1 MLNDF
6 SGRPVAK
13 LNSEVAAL
21 QAAAESPF
29 RVGTIQLSGANPTRV
44 NLQDDAAA
52 YLIGSNAD
60 PFDLSTDGLTFVVTV
75 DGTEDTATFNCAAGT
90 SVSGDSPSTDITGE
104 VDTKI
109 KIAVNGGTAAEVTL
123 DKTGKNT
130 GALIAAELQS
140 KIRALG
146 GAAAAVTVGYG
157 AGVYTVT
164 SGTKGT
170 GASIVITPA
179 ASGSLTEEL
188 KLGVAGGGTE
198 TAGTGD
204 FVNAAAA
211 TIAEV
216 LAVLAADLGDI
227 AATSAS
233 GKVKITGDS
242 DTVGT
247 NSSIIV
253 GAGTANSVLG
263 FTGSAEISGAQG
275 LGFDTDM
282 ATSSYV
288 VIPVITGASATSLGL
303 SVTNKTASQF
313 QLVCETAASTATVDL
328 LIIGAAAD

>member
-52 YLIGSNAD
+52 YLIGSNAG

-109 KIAVNGGTAAEVTL
+109 KIAVNGGAAAEVTL

-130 GALIAAELQS
+130 GALIAAELQT

-146 GAAAAVTVGYG
+146 GAAAAVTVGYA

-170 GASIVITPA
+170 GSSIVITPA
-179 ASGSLTEEL
+179 ASGSITEEL

-216 LAVLAADLGDI
+216 LAVLTADLSDI
-227 AATSAS
+227 AATNAS
-233 GKVKITGDS
+233 GKVKITGD
-242 DTVGT
+242 TGT
-247 NSSIIV
+247 AGTDSSIVV
-253 GAGTANSVLG
+253 GAGTANTVLG
-263 FTGSAEISGAQG
+263 FTNSATVYGAQG
-275 LGFDTDM
+275 LGYDTDM
-282 ATSSYV
+282 AGSNYLV
-288 VIPVITGASATSLGL
+288 VPVLNGASATDLGL
-303 SVTNKTASQF
+303 SISEKTAGEF
-313 QLVCETAASTATVDL
+313 DIVCETAASTATVDL
-328 LIIGAAAD
+328 LVVGAVA

>member
-13 LNSEVAAL
+13 LSSEVAAL

-29 RVGTIQLSGANPTRV
+29 RVGTIVLSGANPTRV

-52 YLIGSNAD
+52 YLVGSNAG

-90 SVSGDSPSTDITGE
+90 SVSGASPSTDITGE

-109 KIAVNGGTAAEVTL
+109 KIAVNGGAAAEVTL
-123 DKTGKNT
+123 DKAGKNT
-130 GALIAAELQS
+130 GALIAAELQT

-146 GAAAAVTVGYG
+146 GAAAAVTVGYA

-170 GASIVITPA
+170 GSSIVITPA

-216 LAVLAADLGDI
+216 IAVFTADLGDI
-227 AATSAS
+227 AAVSAS
-233 GKVKITGDS
+233 GKVKITGDT
-242 DTVGT
+242 DTTGT
-247 NSSIIV
+247 DSIIVV
-253 GAGTANSVLG
+253 GAGTANTVLG
-263 FTGSAEISGAQG
+263 FANSATVYGAQG
-275 LGFDTDM
+275 LGYDTDM
-282 ATSSYV
+282 ASASYLV
-288 VIPVITGASATSLGL
+288 VPVLNGASATDLGI
-303 SVTNKTASQF
+303 SVASKAAGEF
-313 QLVCETAASTATVDL
+313 GLVCETAASTATADL
-328 LIIGAAAD
+328 LVVGPVA

>member
-52 YLIGSNAD
+52 YLIGSNAG

-263 FTGSAEISGAQG
+263 FTGSATVYGAQG
-275 LGFDTDM
+275 LGYDTDM
-282 ATSSYV
+282 DSGNYV
-288 VIPVITGASATSLGL
+288 VVPVLLGASATDLGI
-303 SVTNKTASQF
+303 SVANKTAGQF
-313 QLVCETAASTATVDL
+313 DLVCETTASTATVDL
-328 LIIGAAAD
+328 FIVGAAAD